1 MESYFICSNE
11 WKSKFFYILN
21 DYRRG
26 NAIEDYLQQKIT
38 TTKYFELYTKA
49 KKSLHM
55 QNLVT

>member
-1 MESYFICSNE
+1 MEFYFICNNE

-26 NAIEDYLQQKIT
+26 IAIEDYLQQKIT

-49 KKSLHM
+49 KKCLHM
-55 QNLVT
+55 QNLLT